1 VSRDNRL
8 PNPPQSP
15 AQAQPRASTDVE
27 SADAARWKRWLNDTG
42 RNVEGTFGADVVTYW
57 PQGSIK
63 SLHPSADV
71 AAKAKGL
78 TLVGLAN
85 P

>member
-1 VSRDNRL
+1 MAN
-8 PNPPQSP
+8 NQTTPQ
-15 AQAQPRASTDVE
+15 AKPRASADVE
-27 SADAARWKRWLNDTG
+27 SADAARWKRWINDTG